1 QQRTWME
8 ETRMETPLFKHH
20 CKYCIFLGTFGPEEG
35 VNHDLYFCPSP
46 GDRGGGQVVSRW
58 GEDSEETDGFLLGS
72 LRSEGGERM
81 LEVFPAIRE
90 ALSRAEAGGLAGQ

>member
-1 QQRTWME
+1 
-8 ETRMETPLFKHH
+8 METPLFKHH
-20 CKYCIFLGTFGPEEG
+20 CKFCIFLGTFGEEG
-35 VNHDLYFCPSP
+35 VNHDLYYCPSP

-58 GEDSEETDGFLLGS
+58 GEETDGFLLDT

-90 ALSRAEAGGLAGQ
+90 ALCRAEAKGLAGQ